1 MTRTRL
7 MPGERRI
14 PTQDEFRTMGKGKSV
29 SFETL
34 ARMVPDTHSRV
45 SRFAQ
50 TLNFRSAR
58 LSKDPDSPGSAP
70 RAALES
76 KMEIL
81 AKSRMEMLLVMVAA
95 TTALFAQSSGPDKPQ
110 SLVGVLDARQIVGPS
125 VAATERSWEVR
136 DHYTYM
142 ERNEDRRLDPLG
154 HVKSENVD
162 VSRMIL
168 VNGAR
173 FEQLMEHN
181 GQLPSASEQ
190 RKLDEDLEKLKHE
203 TPAEKTARLRKDQEN
218 RSFLRD
224 VLEAFDF
231 HLIGEEVLGG
241 RAAYVLRATPHSGY
255 HAHGKYGK
263 MFSKVEGKL
272 WVDKQDF
279 GWIKV
284 DGEVTQS
291 FSMGLFVA
299 RVQRGSHIILEQTNV
314 GDAVWV
320 PKRLEVRASARIL
333 FLKSLAIERIL
344 TYSDY
349 RPVADSPYSVS
360 R

>member
-1 MTRTRL
+1 
-7 MPGERRI
+7 
-14 PTQDEFRTMGKGKSV
+14 
-29 SFETL
+29 
-34 ARMVPDTHSRV
+34 
-45 SRFAQ
+45 
-50 TLNFRSAR
+50 
-58 LSKDPDSPGSAP
+58 
-70 RAALES
+70 
-76 KMEIL
+76 MEIR
-81 AKSRMEMLLVMVAA
+81 AKSPVEVFLVMLAA
-95 TTALFAQSSGPDKPQ
+95 SAALFAQSAGSSPDKLQNLASP
-110 SLVGVLDARQIVGPS
+110 LDARQIVALS
-125 VAATERSWEVR
+125 VTATERSWQVR

-142 ERNEDRRLDPLG
+142 ERDEDRRLDSLG
-154 HVKSENVD
+154 QVKSENVD
-162 VSRMIL
+162 VTRMTL

-181 GQLPSASEQ
+181 GQHPTAKEQ
-190 RKLDEDLEKLKHE
+190 KKSDEDLDKLKHE
-203 TPAEKTARLRKDQEN
+203 APAEQAARLRKDQEN

-224 VLEAFDF
+224 ILEAFDF
-231 HLIGEEVLGG
+231 ELVGDEIVGG
-241 RAAYVLRATPHSGY
+241 RPSYVLHATPHAGY
-255 HAHGKYGK
+255 HAHGKFGK

-299 RVQRGSHIILEQTNV
+299 RVLRGSHIILEQTCV

-320 PKRLEVRASARIL
+320 PKRLEMRASAKIL
-333 FLKSLAIERIL
+333 FLKSLDIARIL

-349 RPVADSPYSVS
+349 RPATDGSYSVS